1 MPFGIIVEQQELYL
15 TGLRLTLEL
24 TAYSLFGSLILGLVI
39 ALLRIAPLAPLR
51 WIGTAY
57 VEFFR
62 NTPLLAQLFFWGF
75 GSPLIGIRFSPDPLE
90 GLFRAATAGLITYHT
105 AYVAEVIRSGLIS
118 IERGQIDAARSLGL
132 SYLQMLRYIQ
142 IPQAVRMVVP
152 PLGNVAIAL
161 SKNTSQA
168 SVLGVAELLFAGEIV
183 EARTFRAAEAFAAVA
198 ALYLLLTLPLA
209 GVVNYLERRL
219 AVVR

>member
-1 MPFGIIVEQQELYL
+1 MPFDIVLEYRETYI
-15 TGLRLTLEL
+15 TGLRFTLEL
-24 TAYSLFGSLILGLVI
+24 TVYSLLGSLVLGFVI
-39 ALLRIAPLAPLR
+39 ALFRIAPLFVLR
-51 WIGTAY
+51 WIGVAY

-75 GSPLIGIRFSPDPLE
+75 GSPLLGIRFSSDPLE
-90 GLFRAATAGLITYHT
+90 GFFRASTAGLITYHA
-105 AYVAEVIRSGLIS
+105 AYVGEVVRGGLLS
-118 IERGQIDAARSLGL
+118 IEKGQIEAARTLGL

-142 IPQAVRMVVP
+142 VPQAVRMIVP

-168 SVLGVAELLFAGEIV
+168 SILGVAELLYAGELV
-183 EARTFRAAEAFAAVA
+183 ESRTFRAGEAFAAVA
-198 ALYLLLTLPLA
+198 LLYLAITIPLA
-209 GVVNYLERRL
+209 GLVNYLERRL